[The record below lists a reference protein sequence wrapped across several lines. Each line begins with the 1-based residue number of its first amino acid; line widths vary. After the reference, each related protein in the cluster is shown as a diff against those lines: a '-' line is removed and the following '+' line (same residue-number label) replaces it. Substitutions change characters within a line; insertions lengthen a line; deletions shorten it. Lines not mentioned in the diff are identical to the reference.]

1 MPTRNKGQ
9 NPKENARR
17 AGLPEIGVLSQV
29 PRSGDEKIFRWLHSS
44 RIPGEDRER
53 ILKFASSGL
62 PVFLLG
68 EEGTGKGEIAKALHF
83 LGPWK
88 DSPFVHFSCRG
99 LGSQKFVEKL
109 SLWGRDRDPAEK
121 VSLTLYLE
129 DAENLDEDLQ
139 TLLLDLL
146 TDQKVHWPGLEALS
160 FDAQVISSSSSS
172 LAEAVTEKKFR
183 EDLFRTLE
191 TLSIHLPPLRD
202 RKEDI
207 PRLAQEILQERYPE
221 GEGAKAFSPEALQA
235 LQEYD
240 WPGNLPELESL
251 VLRSAALQE
260 GNLLGSE
267 DLVFSPSRGP
277 LGEKTLPKGEKESW
291 FDITIPTL
299 AHEIKNPL
307 VAITTFAHLLPE
319 KYDDPEFRE
328 EFSRLVNQDVR
339 RINEVLENLL
349 EFTQLSEPRSSLHDL
364 NSILTEALGQ
374 QEKDT
379 GVAAKEVQTDLGN
392 GLPLIL
398 FDKSH
403 LGFVLR
409 NLLENSFSRI
419 NPQGPLNLSTR
430 FSREEARRRPKES
443 VDLILWYNTPEGILR
458 NFSKVAGFE
467 AEMDF
472 QNLNMALLLVRK
484 IMVRNR
490 GKMQV
495 LQEEDGGM
503 TIRLQFPPGKRME
516 GHSRENHA

>member
-1 MPTRNKGQ
+1 VRNRGKGQ
-9 NPKENARR
+9 NPKENAPR
-17 AGLPEIGVLSQV
+17 AGLPGAGVPSEI
-29 PRSGDEKIFRWLHSS
+29 PRSADEKILRWLHSS

-68 EEGTGKGEIAKALHF
+68 EEGTGKGEVAKALHF

-88 DSPFVHFSCRG
+88 SSPFLHFSCRG
-99 LGSQKFVEKL
+99 LVSQKFVEKL
-109 SLWGRDRDPAEK
+109 SLWGKDRDPAEN

-129 DAENLDEDLQ
+129 DAEYLDEDLQ
-139 TLLLDLL
+139 ALLLDLL
-146 TDQKVHWPGLEALS
+146 TDQKVHWPGLEEIS

-172 LAEAVTEKKFR
+172 LAEAVSARKFR
-183 EDLFRTLE
+183 EDLFHTLE

-207 PRLAQEILQERYPE
+207 PRLAQEILQERDPE
-221 GEGAKAFSPEALQA
+221 GKGAKTFSPEALQA
-235 LQEYD
+235 LEEYD

-251 VLRSAALQE
+251 VLRSAALQD

-277 LGEKTLPKGEKESW
+277 RGQKTLPRGEKESW
-291 FDITIPTL
+291 FDVAIPTL
-299 AHEIKNPL
+299 AHEMKNPL
-307 VAITTFAHLLPE
+307 VAISTFAHLLPE
-319 KYDDPEFRE
+319 KYDDAEFRG

-349 EFTQLSEPRSSLHDL
+349 EFAQLSDPRSSLHDL
-364 NSILTEALGQ
+364 NLVLTETLRQ
-374 QEKDT
+374 QEKDPRPPE
-379 GVAAKEVQTDLGN
+379 KEVRTDLGK

-409 NLLENSFSRI
+409 NLLENAFSRL
-419 NPQGPLNLSTR
+419 NPQGSLNLSTR
-430 FSREEARRRPKES
+430 FSGEEYEGGARES
-443 VDLILWYNTPEGILR
+443 VDLVLWYNVPEGALR
-458 NFSKVAGFE
+458 KFSGGAGVA

-472 QNLNMALLLVRK
+472 QKLNMALLLTHK
-484 IMVRNR
+484 IMVRNGGR
-490 GKMQV
+490 MQV
-495 LQEEDGGM
+495 FQEEDGGM
-503 TIRLQFPPGKRME
+503 SIRLQFPAGKRTE
-516 GHSRENHA
+516 GSSRENHA

>member
-1 MPTRNKGQ
+1 
-9 NPKENARR
+9 
-17 AGLPEIGVLSQV
+17 LPENGVLSRV
-29 PRSGDEKIFRWLHSS
+29 PRSEDERIFRWLHSS

-53 ILKFASSGL
+53 LLKFASSGL

-68 EEGTGKGEIAKALHF
+68 EEGTGKGEVARALHF

-88 DSPFVHFSCRG
+88 NSPFLHFSCRG
-99 LGSQKFVEKL
+99 LASQKFVQKL
-109 SLWGRDRDPAEK
+109 SLWGKDRDPGGK
-121 VSLTLYLE
+121 LSLALYLE

-146 TDQKVHWPGLEALS
+146 TDQKVRWPGWDALS
-160 FDAQVISSSSSS
+160 FDVQVISSSSFS
-172 LAEAVTEKKFR
+172 LAEAVTTKKFR

-202 RKEDI
+202 RREDI

-221 GEGAKAFSPEALQA
+221 GEGAKAFSPEALLA

-251 VLRSAALQE
+251 VLRSAALQD
-260 GNLLGSE
+260 GNLLSSE

-277 LGEKTLPKGEKESW
+277 LGEKSLPKGEKESW
-291 FDITIPTL
+291 FDVTIPTL

-307 VAITTFAHLLPE
+307 VAISTFAHLLPE

-349 EFTQLSEPRSSLHDL
+349 EFAQLSDPRSSLHDL
-364 NSILTEALGQ
+364 NSIVDETLRQ
-374 QEKDT
+374 QEKDP
-379 GVAAKEVQTDLGN
+379 GPPAKEVQADLGN

-409 NLLENSFSRI
+409 NLLENTFSRL

-430 FSREEARRRPKES
+430 FSREEGKGGAKES
-443 VDLILWYNTPEGILR
+443 VDLILWYNSPEGVLR

-472 QNLNMALLLVRK
+472 QNLNMALLLIRK
-484 IMVRNR
+484 VMVRNR

-503 TIRLQFPPGKRME
+503 TIRLQFPPGKRTE
-516 GHSRENHA
+516 GLAREKHA

>member
-1 MPTRNKGQ
+1 MRTRSKGQ
-9 NPKENARR
+9 DSKENARR
-17 AGLPEIGVLSQV
+17 SGLPETGVLSQV
-29 PRSGDEKIFRWLHSS
+29 PRSEDERIFRWLHSS

-53 ILKFASSGL
+53 LLKFASSGL

-68 EEGTGKGEIAKALHF
+68 EEGTGKGEVARALHF

-88 DSPFVHFSCRG
+88 NSPFLHFSCRG
-99 LGSQKFVEKL
+99 LAAKKIVEKL
-109 SLWGRDRDPAEK
+109 SLWGKDRDPGGK
-121 VSLTLYLE
+121 VSLALYLE

-146 TDQKVHWPGLEALS
+146 TEQKVHWPGLDALS
-160 FDAQVISSSSSS
+160 FDVQVISSSSSS
-172 LAEAVTEKKFR
+172 LAEAVTAKKFR

-191 TLSIHLPPLRD
+191 TLSIHLSPLRD
-202 RKEDI
+202 RREDI

-221 GEGAKAFSPEALQA
+221 GEGAKAFSPEALLA

-251 VLRSAALQE
+251 VLRSAALQD
-260 GNLLGSE
+260 GNLLSSE

-277 LGEKTLPKGEKESW
+277 LGEKTLSKGEKESW
-291 FDITIPTL
+291 FDVTIPTL

-307 VAITTFAHLLPE
+307 VAISTFAHLLPE

-349 EFTQLSEPRSSLHDL
+349 EFAQLSDPRSSLHDL
-364 NSILTEALGQ
+364 NSIVDEAFRQ
-374 QEKDT
+374 QEKDA
-379 GVAAKEVQTDLGN
+379 GPPAKEVQADLGN

-409 NLLENSFSRI
+409 NLLENTFSRL
-419 NPQGPLNLSTR
+419 NPQGPLHVSTR
-430 FSREEARRRPKES
+430 FSREERRGGAKES
-443 VDLILWYNTPEGILR
+443 VDLILWYNSPEGVLR

-467 AEMDF
+467 AESDF
-472 QNLNMALLLVRK
+472 QNLNMALLLIRK

-503 TIRLQFPPGKRME
+503 TIRLQFPSGKRME
-516 GHSRENHA
+516 GLSREKHA

>member
-1 MPTRNKGQ
+1 MRTRIKGQ
-9 NPKENARR
+9 TPKEGVPR
-17 AGLPEIGVLSQV
+17 AGLPEAGVLSQA

-68 EEGTGKGEIAKALHF
+68 EEGTGKGEVARALHF

-88 DSPFVHFSCRG
+88 NSPFLHFSCRG
-99 LGSQKFVEKL
+99 LASQKFVEKL
-109 SLWGRDRDPAEK
+109 SLWGKDRNPGEK
-121 VSLTLYLE
+121 VSLALYLE

-146 TDQKVHWPGLEALS
+146 TDQKIHWPGLEALS
-160 FDAQVISSSSSS
+160 FEAQVISSSSSS
-172 LAEAVTEKKFR
+172 LAEAVTAKKFR

-221 GEGAKAFSPEALQA
+221 GEGTKSFSPEALQA

-251 VLRSAALQE
+251 VLRSAALRE
-260 GNLLGSE
+260 GNLLGFE

-277 LGEKTLPKGEKESW
+277 MSEKTPLKGEKESW
-291 FDITIPTL
+291 FGITIPTL

-307 VAITTFAHLLPE
+307 VAISTFAHLLPE

-349 EFTQLSEPRSSLHDL
+349 EFAQLSAPRSSLHDL
-364 NSILTEALGQ
+364 NSILAEALRQ
-374 QEKDT
+374 QEKDPT
-379 GVAAKEVQTDLGN
+379 PPAKEVQTDLAN

-409 NLLENSFSRI
+409 NLLENSFSRL
-419 NPQGPLNLSTR
+419 NPQGPLHLSTR
-430 FSREEARRRPKES
+430 FSREEGRGGPKES
-443 VDLILWYNTPEGILR
+443 VDLILWYNTPEGVLR

-472 QNLNMALLLVRK
+472 QNLNMALLLIRK

-516 GHSRENHA
+516 GRSKENHA

>member
-1 MPTRNKGQ
+1 VRTRSKGQ
-9 NPKENARR
+9 NSKGNASRG
-17 AGLPEIGVLSQV
+17 GLPGAGVPSEI
-29 PRSGDEKIFRWLHSS
+29 PRSADGKILRWLHSS

-68 EEGTGKGEIAKALHF
+68 EEGTGKGEVAKALHF

-88 DSPFVHFSCRG
+88 NSPFLHFSCRG
-99 LGSQKFVEKL
+99 LASPKFAEKL
-109 SLWGRDRDPAEK
+109 SLWGKERDPAEN

-129 DAENLDEDLQ
+129 DAEYLDEDLQ
-139 TLLLDLL
+139 ALLLDLL
-146 TDQKVHWPGLEALS
+146 TDQKVHWPGLEEIS

-172 LAEAVTEKKFR
+172 LAEAVSARKFR
-183 EDLFRTLE
+183 EDLFHTLE

-202 RKEDI
+202 RKEEI
-207 PRLAQEILQERYPE
+207 PRLAQEILQERDPE
-221 GEGAKAFSPEALQA
+221 GKGAKAFSPEALQA

-251 VLRSAALQE
+251 VLRSAALQD

-277 LGEKTLPKGEKESW
+277 RGQKTPPRGEKESW
-291 FDITIPTL
+291 FDVTIPTL
-299 AHEIKNPL
+299 AHEMKNPL
-307 VAITTFAHLLPE
+307 VAISTFAHLLPE
-319 KYDDPEFRE
+319 KYDDSEFRG

-349 EFTQLSEPRSSLHDL
+349 EFAQLSDPRSSLHDL
-364 NSILTEALGQ
+364 NLVLGEALRQ

-379 GVAAKEVQTDLGN
+379 RPPAKEVQTDLGN

-409 NLLENSFSRI
+409 NLLENAFSRL
-419 NPQGPLNLSTR
+419 NPQGSLNLSTR
-430 FSREEARRRPKES
+430 FSGEEDKEGGKES
-443 VDLILWYNTPEGILR
+443 VDLVLWYNMPEGALR
-458 NFSKVAGFE
+458 NFSGRAGVE

-472 QNLNMALLLVRK
+472 QNLNMALLLTHK
-484 IMVRNR
+484 IMVRNGGR
-490 GKMQV
+490 MQV
-495 LQEEDGGM
+495 IQEEDGGM
-503 TIRLQFPPGKRME
+503 SIRLQFPAEKRTE
-516 GHSRENHA
+516 GSSRQNHA